1 MVCKITPP
9 KHFQRKGQ
17 PKNPEE
23 AIYGVM
29 CWYMF
34 TNCQTLQEGKNIHIY
49 IYTHTHIYIYMYMCV
64 YVYMCVFKNP
74 DL

>member
-1 MVCKITPP
+1 MVRKITSP

-34 TNCQTLQEGKNIHIY
+34 TNCQTLQEGKKYIHTYICMY
-49 IYTHTHIYIYMYMCV
+49 IYLKTLICRTC
-64 YVYMCVFKNP
+64 
-74 DL
+74 